1 LRDALGCLL
10 FGVLIFVA
18 VLFGL
23 RELFWE
29 IATEL
34 IGWSLLA
41 AIVLPGSLV
50 AAAID
55 HFIALDRA
63 QLWTLSILFTVLTF
77 VALGALLN
85 RVRSTDEIVLWYP
98 ALVGSLLIAFAILF
112 FGFKIRWIG
121 SFMARFAFGPE
132 LFDVDRW
139 MPVVIQLVIASGM
152 MLTGVA
158 VIAFGWATTVTF
170 SRIQIWLLALVSN
183 IMAGAAIGGGGGA
196 RDGSC
201 SRRATAHSIALMSHV
216 GDTQRA
222 RDQYAGDAAWM
233 FSVFRVSHRS
243 PGERLL
249 TNGSPMAGV
258 AEMNSRASRNK
269 RCADS
274 GRCQTGIQIRG
285 GADSPHDVE
294 RIIKGAAQSRLGLR
308 DDVPSPR
315 GFDFHPPRV

>member
-170 SRIQIWLLALVSN
+170 SRIQIWLLALVLN
-183 IMAGAAIGGGGGA
+183 IMAGAAIGAWG
-196 RDGSC
+196 
-201 SRRATAHSIALMSHV
+201 RRARWELFTPRYGSLDRFDEVTLGTLNVLAINMLATLLGCFLYFGCRTAVL
-216 GDTQRA
+216 G
-222 RDQYAGDAAWM
+222 
-233 FSVFRVSHRS
+233 SVFLR
-243 PGERLL
+243 
-249 TNGSPMAGV
+249 MAPQWP
-258 AEMNSRASRNK
+258 EWLK
-269 RCADS
+269 
-274 GRCQTGIQIRG
+274 
-285 GADSPHDVE
+285 
-294 RIIKGAAQSRLGLR
+294 
-308 DDVPSPR
+308 
-315 GFDFHPPRV
+315 